1 MAIAGH
7 VSQVVF
13 FGYVGLMDIVAVI
26 EEALARRGI
35 SAAAA
40 SKAAAGNQSFI
51 KNIKAGSSPTL
62 RNLERLA
69 DVLGLEI
76 YVGPP
81 RHDAAHLHDGSIR
94 HDGAP
99 PPRAA
104 PDLSRIAQALGLPPD
119 TPQADIVA
127 AAARLTAAVRA
138 ARETA
143 AAIEERAAEIREVL
157 TSGG

>member
-69 DVLGLEI
+69 DVLGL
-76 YVGPP
+76 
-81 RHDAAHLHDGSIR
+81 
-94 HDGAP
+94 
-99 PPRAA
+99 
-104 PDLSRIAQALGLPPD
+104 PPD